1 MCISVNRDVTVDVPG
16 THGSKVLSVNKMDS
30 DTYVTY
36 GVDVISVIG
45 AKAPP
50 EQPPAQPRTPERN
63 QGPMLRSDPP

>member
-1 MCISVNRDVTVDVPG
+1 MCNSVNRDVTVDVLG
-16 THGSKVLSVNKMDS
+16 TYGSKVLTVAKMNS

-45 AKAPP
+45 AYAPP

-63 QGPMLRSDPP
+63 QAPMLRSDPP